1 MIGVPLAEQ
10 IPFLAA
16 ALAFYLLPLLI
27 SKRAKTEPARAV
39 ELVVVTA
46 GCVALLMTP
55 LYVLG
60 AGLTGPVTWGGYF
73 STIALYTAPSIP
85 ILGFWL
91 GALHLAS
98 KG

>member
-16 ALAFYLLPLLI
+16 ALAFYLLTLLI
-27 SKRAKTEPARAV
+27 SKQAKTEPARAV
-39 ELVVVTA
+39 ELVAVTA

-55 LYVLG
+55 FYVLT
-60 AGLTGPVTWGGYF
+60 AGLTGPATWGGYF
-73 STIALYTAPSIP
+73 STITLYTVPSIP

-91 GALHLAS
+91 GVMRLTRR
-98 KG
+98 G